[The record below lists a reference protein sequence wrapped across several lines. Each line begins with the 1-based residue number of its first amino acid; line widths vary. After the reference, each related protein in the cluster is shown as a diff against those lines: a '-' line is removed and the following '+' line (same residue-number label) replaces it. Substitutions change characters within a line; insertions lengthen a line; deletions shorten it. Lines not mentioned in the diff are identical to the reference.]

1 MVFMTPTV
9 AWIVYLLD
17 VTIRQPA
24 PLAPIFLRLNRL
36 CRSDSSMEILTGIVK
51 ILKKAVSLLGRI
63 SRTFSIA
70 ISSIKPLIYH
80 LLLIT
85 RC

>member
-1 MVFMTPTV
+1 MVIMTPTV
-9 AWIVYLLD
+9 AWILYPLD

-24 PLAPIFLRLNRL
+24 PLTPIFSRLNRL

-51 ILKKAVSLLGRI
+51 ILKKAASLLGRI

-70 ISSIKPLIYH
+70 ISLCYH